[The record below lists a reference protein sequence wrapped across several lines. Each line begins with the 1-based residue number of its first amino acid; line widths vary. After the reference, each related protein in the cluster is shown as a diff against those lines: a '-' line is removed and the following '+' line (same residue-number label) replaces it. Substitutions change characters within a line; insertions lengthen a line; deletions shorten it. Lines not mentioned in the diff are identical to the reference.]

1 MSLKVAIVT
10 GAGRGIGRAIAL
22 RLASDRL
29 NLALVGRNETHLDE
43 VRAQC
48 CEKSVR
54 CEVFPYDLA
63 QISGIEALVE
73 RIHRTFGRLDAVVN
87 NAGVYEGGKGDSAD
101 LGAWDAA
108 LDINLR
114 AVVHLNRYALPYIEQ
129 QGGGSIIH
137 ISSISGRMTHGG
149 GGSYCATKHGLMGYS
164 GSLFDDVREKNVK
177 VCAICPGFVA
187 TDMPSAAHAR
197 DRMIRPEA
205 IADAVAF
212 VMSFDASGCPTEI
225 VIRPQMPM
233 N

>member
-1 MSLKVAIVT
+1 MSSKAAIVT

-22 RLASDRL
+22 RLASDGL
-29 NLALVGRNETHLDE
+29 DLALIGRNETHLAE

-48 CEKSVR
+48 RDRSVR
-54 CEVFPYDLA
+54 CEMFPFDLA
-63 QISGIEALVE
+63 QVPGIGALVE
-73 RIHRTFGRLDAVVN
+73 GVHRTFGRLDAVVN
-87 NAGVYEGGKGDSAD
+87 NAGVYAGGKGDGAD
-101 LGAWDAA
+101 LGAWDTA

-137 ISSISGRMTHGG
+137 ISSISGRMTHAG

-164 GSLFDDVREKNVK
+164 GSLFEDVREKGVK

-187 TDMPSAAHAR
+187 TDMPNAALGR

-212 VMSFDASGCPTEI
+212 VMNFDASGCPTEI

-233 N
+233 H